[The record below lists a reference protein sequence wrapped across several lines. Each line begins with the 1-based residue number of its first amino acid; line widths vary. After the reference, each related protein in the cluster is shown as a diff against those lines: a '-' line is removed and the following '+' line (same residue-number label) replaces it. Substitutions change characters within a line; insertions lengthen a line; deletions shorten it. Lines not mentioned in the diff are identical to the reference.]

1 MKTHYKAAMILAAG
15 IGVGAVAVEALHA
28 QTKPPIY
35 VIGEIDV
42 SNQEEYAREYVPKV
56 RAVIKASGGR
66 AIAATNKAMA
76 IEGEAPKTRVTIQM
90 WDSLDQYQAYR
101 NSADYKEARKIGD
114 KHAKF
119 RSYVVEGVA
128 Q

>member
-1 MKTHYKAAMILAAG
+1 MKTYYKAGMILVAG
-15 IGVGAVAVEALHA
+15 IGVGAAAVEAQHA

-42 SNQEEYAREYVPKV
+42 SNQEDYAKEYVPKV
-56 RAVIKASGGR
+56 RAVIKGSGGR

-90 WDSLDQYQAYR
+90 WDSLEQYQAYR
-101 NSADYKEARKIGD
+101 NSTDYKEARKIGD
-114 KHAKF
+114 KYAKF

-128 Q
+128 P

>member
-1 MKTHYKAAMILAAG
+1 MGAA
-15 IGVGAVAVEALHA
+15 VVEALHA

-42 SNQEEYAREYVPKV
+42 SNQDDYAREYVPKV

-66 AIAATNKAMA
+66 AVAATNKAMA

-114 KHAKF
+114 RFAKF
-119 RSYVVEGVA
+119 RSYVVEGSV